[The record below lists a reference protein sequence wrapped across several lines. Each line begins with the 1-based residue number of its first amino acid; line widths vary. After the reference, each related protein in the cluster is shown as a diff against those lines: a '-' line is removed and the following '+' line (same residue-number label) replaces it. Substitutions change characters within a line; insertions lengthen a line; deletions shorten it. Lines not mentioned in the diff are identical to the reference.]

1 MLKSFF
7 DVRQDSRDLF
17 HDLDVMNDVE
27 VISNWMNKFPVI
39 YVTFKDIDGLCFE
52 SALAVLQD
60 KLSELFFSYR
70 FVADEENNG
79 LFKNIL
85 DGNASLDEIRLSFGV
100 LARML
105 FYHYGKKVIVL
116 IDEYD
121 VPLDKAEQGGY
132 YPQMLDVIR
141 SMFLSVLKDSPYVEK
156 GILTGCLRI
165 SKESLF
171 TGLDNLSVYSVTE
184 DEYADAFAF
193 TDKEVQSLLVATGFE
208 ARKDVIKRWYDG
220 YQIGSERLY
229 TPWDVLSYVKKLQAN
244 TDAEPE
250 NYWANSS
257 GNEIIRKFIEE
268 TDSEVGDDYTS
279 LIDGKCISKKVT
291 ETLTYNTLYSSQENI
306 WSLLLTT
313 GYLALE
319 GKYYPNGECNL
330 RLPNE
335 EVRTIF
341 ISSVDE
347 WFEESVRKSER
358 HELFSSI
365 WDGDED
371 KLSSIVSEY
380 LFRTISYYNYKK
392 DYYHAFLAGLLSGAG
407 YIVKSNRESGV
418 GRVDI
423 IMLDKKERR
432 AAIFEIKRSKSEDA
446 MEKDAELALS
456 QIKEMEYGQDLDGYR
471 AILNYGVAFYKKN
484 VKFLSFK

>member
-52 SALAVLQD
+52 SALAVLRD

-193 TDKEVQSLLVATGFE
+193 TDKEVQSLLVATGL
-208 ARKDVIKRWYDG
+208 K
-220 YQIGSERLY
+220 
-229 TPWDVLSYVKKLQAN
+229 
-244 TDAEPE
+244 
-250 NYWANSS
+250 
-257 GNEIIRKFIEE
+257 
-268 TDSEVGDDYTS
+268 
-279 LIDGKCISKKVT
+279 
-291 ETLTYNTLYSSQENI
+291 
-306 WSLLLTT
+306 
-313 GYLALE
+313 
-319 GKYYPNGECNL
+319 
-330 RLPNE
+330 
-335 EVRTIF
+335 
-341 ISSVDE
+341 
-347 WFEESVRKSER
+347 
-358 HELFSSI
+358 H
-365 WDGDED
+365 
-371 KLSSIVSEY
+371 
-380 LFRTISYYNYKK
+380 
-392 DYYHAFLAGLLSGAG
+392 
-407 YIVKSNRESGV
+407 
-418 GRVDI
+418 GR
-423 IMLDKKERR
+423 M
-432 AAIFEIKRSKSEDA
+432 
-446 MEKDAELALS
+446 
-456 QIKEMEYGQDLDGYR
+456 
-471 AILNYGVAFYKKN
+471 
-484 VKFLSFK
+484 